1 MNLTL
6 AALILEA
13 ALRWGPDAARVLI
26 EIFAKTEITAAD
38 WEKVFASIDKSYDE
52 YVAPKK

>member
-13 ALRWGPDAARVLI
+13 GLKWGPAAARALI
-26 EIFAKTEITAAD
+26 EIFGKTEITVAD